1 MAVELE
7 EYVVGDRPIKKVG
20 NSNILGLKMGENHLR
35 LCRYVIKHYCVMMGS
50 GTISQVRVWVP
61 KKKSDFLRVLG
72 DFGFPTTSLLM
83 DSGSKSRAPRVPFLG
98 FGYQKSRVPL
108 PRFRVFGYP
117 NPSLVLCQSSYQAS
131 K

>member
-61 KKKSDFLRVLG
+61 KKKI
-72 DFGFPTTSLLM
+72 GFS
-83 DSGSKSRAPRVPFLG
+83 SG
-98 FGYQKSRVPL
+98 FGRFWL
-108 PRFRVFGYP
+108 PDYITTDGFG
-117 NPSLVLCQSSYQAS
+117 
-131 K
+131 